1 MSLLVLLIVLIVL
14 FGGGG
19 LSYGRWRGTGPAW
32 GGNVL
37 FLLALV
43 LLVFLVLRMVGTHPF

>member
-1 MSLLVLLIVLIVL
+1 MSLLVLLIVLLLL

-19 LSYGRWRGTGPAW
+19 LTYGRWGGTGPAW

-37 FLLALV
+37 YLLAVIVIVVLV
-43 LLVFLVLRMVGTHPF
+43 LSLVAPGRF